1 MQSIICHCTVLYFLL
16 NFFPVNT
23 HKLSVSLSLCSPLTQ
38 CFSHWFRLFCS
49 RKQNQKMKTE
59 GAIDSGNTENSY
71 DTFKILLKDLCKVLV
86 IIVIITKF
94 KVMNTITGRV
104 TALVEEVENSVKWQ
118 VISWKS
124 PLLHETPSNW
134 PWAFNMKPGCSII
147 LFYSQIDFFPLWK
160 ALAGQ
165 QHKYPKRMKSCKFT
179 FAFQE
184 NTFVFQG
191 N

>member
-38 CFSHWFRLFCS
+38 CFSHWFRLFSS

-71 DTFKILLKDLCKVLV
+71 DTFMILLKDLCKALV

-94 KVMNTITGRV
+94 KVMNTDKSERITVRV
-104 TALVEEVENSVKWQ
+104 TALLEEVKNSVKWQ

-134 PWAFNMKPGCSII
+134 PWEFNMKPGCSII
-147 LFYSQIDFFPLWK
+147 LFYSQIDLGAFFPLWN
-160 ALAGQ
+160 
-165 QHKYPKRMKSCKFT
+165 
-179 FAFQE
+179 
-184 NTFVFQG
+184 NTT
-191 N
+191 NTRKE